1 MRWAKPLRLHLSIL
15 VASLLLCISAIL
27 VWLAFS
33 QGREAAIVAGEKQM
47 RQMSLRLVEGYK
59 HALEG
64 GYEAVALASTLPQL
78 VSSPPRELEK
88 KQAFFFEILRNVSNV
103 TSILSGYPDGSYIQ
117 AINTASPNVRSAL
130 SAPAGTAFAVRIVA
144 PRDQDS
150 AVATMTF
157 VDPEGR
163 VLAQRPFGD
172 ASFDPRERPWYKAVL
187 RYGKPISI
195 GPFLSGTLKVPTL
208 TIAAP
213 LRDNREIAVGVNIHL
228 ETVSKLLDAE
238 EISPRA
244 RSYILDEQDNLV
256 AHSDPAMMSR
266 ILGMVSQTGRTADAG
281 TSLDKTVEAVIQ
293 LRKDPKSTDG
303 NMVRFDLEGER
314 YVALIAS
321 VTFSDLFKGS
331 SVAVVVPLD
340 DLLRDANRQLVRN
353 LFIAVAFVTIGISV
367 SVILSRLISRS
378 LYQLAD
384 EARKIGDLD
393 FAAKGEPHSWISEI
407 NTLAGALSASRR
419 AIAQFALYVPREVVR
434 RIIDP
439 ADTSTGAARQEVTV
453 LFTDI
458 RDFTTIS
465 EQHPPEEVVEIL
477 TTYFEQLNQIAEDHG
492 GTVVQYLGDS
502 IFVMWNAPIRDADH
516 VANGCRCALAMSA
529 AIDQINETNRK
540 DGRPELQTRFG
551 LHTGQAV
558 VGSFGAISRRQYT
571 AMGDTINV
579 ASRLEGLNKE
589 FGTTIL
595 ASVAMQAVVADR
607 FSFRSIGP
615 VKIKG
620 RTEPVEVH
628 ELISSVTSKN

>member
-15 VASLLLCISAIL
+15 VASLLLCISAVL
-27 VWLAFS
+27 VGLAFS
-33 QGREAAIVAGEKQM
+33 QGRDAAILAGEKQM

-59 HALEG
+59 NALQG
-64 GYEAVALASTLPQL
+64 GYEAVAVASTLSQL
-78 VSSPPRELEK
+78 ASSPPLELEK

-103 TSILSGYPDGSYIQ
+103 TSILAGYPDGSYIQ
-117 AINTASPNVRSAL
+117 AINTANASVRTAL
-130 SAPAGTAFAVRIVA
+130 SAPNGTAFAVRIVA
-144 PRDQDS
+144 PHEKGGS
-150 AVATMTF
+150 SMVVNF
-157 VDPEGR
+157 VDPDGR
-163 VLAQRPFGD
+163 VLSQRPFTD
-172 ASFDPRERPWYKAVL
+172 ATFDPRERPWYRAVL
-187 RYGKPISI
+187 RYRKPISI
-195 GPFLSGTLKVPTL
+195 GPFVSGTLKVPTL

-213 LRDNREIAVGVNIHL
+213 LRDNGQIAVGVNIHL
-228 ETVSKLLDAE
+228 ETVSRLLDAD

-256 AHSDPAMMSR
+256 AHSDPEMMGR
-266 ILGMVSQTGRTADAG
+266 ILGMVSQTGRTNEAG
-281 TSLDKTVEAVIQ
+281 KSLDKTVEAVIR
-293 LRKDPKSTDG
+293 LRKDPDFISG
-303 NMVRFDLEGER
+303 NIVQLDLDGER

-321 VTFSDLFKGS
+321 VAFSDIFSGS
-331 SVAVVVPLD
+331 SAAVVVPLD
-340 DLLRDANRQLVRN
+340 DLVSDANRQLVRN
-353 LFIAVAFVTIGISV
+353 LFMAAAFVAAGIGASV
-367 SVILSRLISRS
+367 LLSRLISSS

-393 FAAKGEPHSWISEI
+393 FAAKSGPHSWISEI
-407 NTLAGALSASRR
+407 NTLASALAASRR

-434 RIIDP
+434 RIVDP
-439 ADTSTGAARQEVTV
+439 ADTSTRAARQDVTV

-465 EQHPPEEVVEIL
+465 EQHPPEDVVEIL

-502 IFVMWNAPIRDADH
+502 IFVMWNAPIRDPEH

-529 AIDQINETNRK
+529 AIDRLNESNRRE
-540 DGRPELQTRFG
+540 GRPELHTRFG

-595 ASVAMQAVVADR
+595 VSAAMQAAVANR
-607 FSFRSIGP
+607 FAFRPIGTI
-615 VKIKG
+615 KIKG
-620 RTEPVEVH
+620 RTEPVGVH
-628 ELISSVTSKN
+628 ELISFLAPDA